1 MVCVQ
6 QMDST
11 GTSQEGD
18 NTPNPP
24 PFPPTL
30 VEAIATL
37 VNVTTLLA
45 QNHNG
50 NQGHRGRNNGGE
62 TTYVDFTNTRPPVF
76 SKVDEPLEAD
86 DWLRTMEQKFEL
98 LQCTEYQK
106 PVFAAQQLRGAA
118 GVWWANLVAARPA
131 GHRVTWQEFCDAFRA
146 HYIPDGVMA
155 MKLEEFLSLK
165 QGNQTVL
172 QYVGKFNHLSQ
183 YATEYVNTDAKKKS
197 YFMRGLST
205 RIQEALVTCYNA
217 TYHEIVNVAIASE
230 EKSRLHKESKKKN
243 QVFSSPSGG
252 IKKR

>member
-1 MVCVQ
+1 
-6 QMDST
+6 
-11 GTSQEGD
+11 
-18 NTPNPP
+18 
-24 PFPPTL
+24 
-30 VEAIATL
+30 
-37 VNVTTLLA
+37 
-45 QNHNG
+45 
-50 NQGHRGRNNGGE
+50 
-62 TTYVDFTNTRPPVF
+62 
-76 SKVDEPLEAD
+76 
-86 DWLRTMEQKFEL
+86 
-98 LQCTEYQK
+98 
-106 PVFAAQQLRGAA
+106 VFAAQQLRGAA
-118 GVWWANLVAARPA
+118 GVWWVNLVAARPA
-131 GHRVTWQEFCDAFRA
+131 GHRVTWQEFHDAFRA